1 MRVSIKAKLTIHKT
15 LSKKA
20 FLSLLFSIGT
30 INHIVFIYLKNIAQ
44 LLTNAR
50 YIALFLSSIKVFQL
64 FQQFSNI
71 CT

>member
-20 FLSLLFSIGT
+20 FLSLLFSIGK
-30 INHIVFIYLKNIAQ
+30 INHIAFIYLKNIAQ